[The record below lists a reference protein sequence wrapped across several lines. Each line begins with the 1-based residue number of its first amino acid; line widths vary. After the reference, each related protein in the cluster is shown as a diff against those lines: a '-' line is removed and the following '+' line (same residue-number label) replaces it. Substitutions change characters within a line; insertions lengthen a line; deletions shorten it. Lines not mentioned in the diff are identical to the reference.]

1 MRIAIIH
8 DWLNQIGGAE
18 DVLETLVEMYPS
30 APVYTSMYAPDIMP
44 PAYRAWDI
52 RVTWMN
58 RLPGIHRHHQ
68 PYLPLYPL
76 AFQGLDLRGY
86 DVILSNK
93 SGFCHGV
100 RVPPGATQ
108 HVAGSGR
115 QLRGGVRHALYRR
128 LGQRLWRRGR
138 CDKCQCGNVRRHR
151 AWRQELSGS
160 GFRHFRF
167 CYQRPGRPDG
177 DSRHLDLGGYLHEPW
192 RYTYHRGSVRGGHH

>member
-1 MRIAIIH
+1 
-8 DWLNQIGGAE
+8 
-18 DVLETLVEMYPS
+18 
-30 APVYTSMYAPDIMP
+30 MP

-100 RVPPGATQ
+100 RVPPGAT
-108 HVAGSGR
+108 HICYCLTPTRYVWN
-115 QLRGGVRHALYRR
+115 LRDYASASDCPPSPMRSCRR
-128 LGQRLWRRGR
+128 
-138 CDKCQCGNVRRHR
+138 
-151 AWRQELSGS
+151 
-160 GFRHFRF
+160 
-167 CYQRPGRPDG
+167 
-177 DSRHLDLGGYLHEPW
+177 
-192 RYTYHRGSVRGGHH
+192 